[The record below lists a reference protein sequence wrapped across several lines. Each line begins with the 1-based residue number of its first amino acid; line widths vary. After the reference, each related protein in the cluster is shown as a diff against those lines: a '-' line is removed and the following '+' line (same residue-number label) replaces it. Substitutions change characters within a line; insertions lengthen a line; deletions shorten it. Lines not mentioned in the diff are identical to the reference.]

1 MNTQLAT
8 ATEIGSIGGQP
19 TLLNEKQVSKLIG
32 VSLSKL
38 RQDRFKHV
46 GIPYHK
52 LGNKSV
58 RYSISDVSAWVNQH
72 RVVLG

>member
-1 MNTQLAT
+1 MNIQPATVTGSLAD
-8 ATEIGSIGGQP
+8 QP
-19 TLLNEKQVSKLIG
+19 ILLNEKQVSKLIG

-38 RQDRFKHV
+38 RSDRFKHV

-58 RYSISDVSAWVNQH
+58 RYAISDVSAWVNQH
-72 RVVLG
+72 RVVPG